1 MVVTLAAFGLC
12 TSLVVK
18 HLSNIAKCFNS
29 ATGIVVTAVLSWV
42 FLVGSDR

>member
-1 MVVTLAAFGLC
+1 M
-12 TSLVVK
+12 VVK

-42 FLVGSDR
+42 FLAGPGR